1 MEQKENRVFDYQR
14 FRQEALAK
22 LQQGQDLGGK
32 DGILTPLIKDLLEA
46 ALQGELTAHLSASRP
61 NRSNGKGS
69 KQVKTSHGAVEI
81 ATPRDREGSFTP
93 QILPKRQTTLGEGLD
108 NKILSLYA
116 KGMSYADIRA
126 HLEELYG
133 LEVSEASLTAI
144 TDKILP
150 VVEAWRGRPLESVYS
165 FVWLDAIHF
174 KVREN
179 SKVVSKA
186 AYTVL
191 GVNLQGYKDLL
202 GIYIAESESA
212 RLWLSV
218 LSDLQSR
225 GVEDLLVVC
234 IDNLTGFAEAI
245 ESSFPQADV
254 QLCLVHQMR
263 NSLRYVTTKDQ
274 KVVSADLQAVYR
286 APNLSV
292 AESKLSEFV
301 AKWGEKYPLVGESW
315 QRNWARLTC
324 FFNYPPAIRKVIYT
338 TNTVEGFHR
347 QLRQVTKTKGVF
359 SSETALIKLLYL
371 VQERIA
377 GKWSMPLANWSLTL
391 QQLSILFGERVKDR
405 LKV

>member
-1 MEQKENRVFDYQR
+1 MEQREKPEFDYQR
-14 FRQEALAK
+14 FREEALSK

-32 DGILTPLIKDLLEA
+32 DGILTPLIKALLEA
-46 ALQGELTAHLSASRP
+46 ALQGELAAHLSGSRP
-61 NRSNGKGS
+61 NRGNGKGT
-69 KQVKTSHGAVEI
+69 KQVKTAHGPVEI
-81 ATPRDREGSFTP
+81 ASPRDGEGSFAP

-108 NKILSLYA
+108 NKILCLYA
-116 KGMSYADIRA
+116 KGMSYSDIGS

-133 LEVSEASLTAI
+133 LQVSEASLTAI
-144 TDKILP
+144 TDKVLP
-150 VVEAWRGRPLESVYS
+150 LVENWRTRPLEAVYS
-165 FVWLDAIHF
+165 FLWLDAIHF

-191 GVNLQGYKDLL
+191 GVNLQGYKELL
-202 GIYIAESESA
+202 GIYVAESESA
-212 RLWLSV
+212 RLWLSL

-234 IDNLTGFAEAI
+234 IDNLRGFADAI
-245 ESSFPQADV
+245 ESLFPQAEL

-274 KVVSADLQAVYR
+274 KAVSTDLQAIYR
-286 APNLSV
+286 ASSLE
-292 AESKLSEFV
+292 AAQTKLAEFV
-301 AKWGEKYPLVGESW
+301 TKWGDKYPLVGESW
-315 QRNWARLTC
+315 QRNWSRLTC

-371 VQERIA
+371 AQERSSE
-377 GKWSMPLANWSLTL
+377 KWSMPLANWSLTL
-391 QQLSILFGERVKDR
+391 QQLSILFGEQVKSR

>member
-1 MEQKENRVFDYQR
+1 MAQTEKPTFDYQR
-14 FRQEALAK
+14 FREEALAK

-61 NRSNGKGS
+61 NRSNGKSS
-69 KQVKTSHGAVEI
+69 KQVKTAHGAVAI
-81 ATPRDREGSFTP
+81 TTPRDREGSFSP

-108 NKILSLYA
+108 NKILSLYS
-116 KGMSYADIRA
+116 KGMSYSDIRA

-150 VVEAWRGRPLESVYS
+150 VVESWRSRPLEAIYS
-165 FVWLDAIHF
+165 FVWMDAIHF

-191 GVNLQGYKDLL
+191 GVNLEGYKELL

-234 IDNLTGFAEAI
+234 IDNLTGFADAI
-245 ESSFPQADV
+245 ESIFPQAEV

-274 KVVSADLQAVYR
+274 KAVSADLQAIYR
-286 APNLSV
+286 ASSLQA
-292 AESKLSEFV
+292 AEAKLVEFV
-301 AKWGEKYPLVGESW
+301 TKWGDKYPLVGESW
-315 QRNWARLTC
+315 QRNWSRLTC

-359 SSETALIKLLYL
+359 SNEMALIKLLYL
-371 VQERIA
+371 VQDRISE
-377 GKWSMPLANWSLTL
+377 KWSMPLANWSLTL
-391 QQLSILFGERVKDR
+391 QQLSILFGERVKAR

>member
-1 MEQKENRVFDYQR
+1 MEQEEKPGFDYQR
-14 FRQEALAK
+14 FRQEALTK
-22 LQQGQDLGGK
+22 LQQGQALGGK

-46 ALQGELTAHLSASRP
+46 ALQGELTAHLSSSRP

-69 KQVKTSHGAVEI
+69 KRVKTAHGVVDI
-81 ATPRDREGSFTP
+81 DTPRDREGSFTP

-116 KGMSYADIRA
+116 KGMSYSDIRV

-150 VVEAWRGRPLESVYS
+150 VVEAWRARPLEAAYS

-191 GVNLQGYKDLL
+191 GVNLHGHKQLL
-202 GIYIAESESA
+202 GIYIAERESA

-234 IDNLTGFAEAI
+234 IDNLTGFADAI
-245 ESSFPQADV
+245 ESIFPQADV

-263 NSLRYVTTKDQ
+263 NSLRYITSKDQ
-274 KVVSADLQAVYR
+274 KAVSADLQAIYR
-286 APNLSV
+286 A
-292 AESKLSEFV
+292 
-301 AKWGEKYPLVGESW
+301 
-315 QRNWARLTC
+315 Q
-324 FFNYPPAIRKVIYT
+324 
-338 TNTVEGFHR
+338 
-347 QLRQVTKTKGVF
+347 
-359 SSETALIKLLYL
+359 
-371 VQERIA
+371 
-377 GKWSMPLANWSLTL
+377 M
-391 QQLSILFGERVKDR
+391 
-405 LKV
+405 